1 MKCAIYIRV
10 STDKDE
16 QKDSLE
22 NQKMFF
28 LNYIA
33 EKNYSLYKIYTDIAS
48 GTSIKN
54 RVAFLE
60 LIEDVKKHNIDLI
73 LTKEI
78 SRLGRSVVDT
88 GNFYELCKDNNVNLI
103 AFNNG
108 INTLTNET
116 QYISLYSAL
125 AQIESENTSSRI
137 KLALEI
143 IAKSGKFKGSIA
155 PYGYF
160 IENKNLKIKNDYTP
174 DIVKRIFKEYCEGK
188 GVDTIARHLTRDNIP
203 TPAQVANKSNAG
215 TFWTGRTVQLILQN
229 RNYTGDLTQCKSY
242 VTSIRTKKRKKREPK
257 DFIIVENTHEAI
269 ISKKDFEFVQELL
282 ERRSR
287 RGNNNRKSNH
297 LFSNLLFCADCGKG
311 MHFKKNRKGYVC
323 GNFDKN
329 GKYGGCTSHIIRE
342 DDLENIIL
350 NDMRIILK
358 DMKKNY
364 NDKIISKLKD
374 KKLHLGNTINKYTEE
389 INSLNKTKKNALI
402 KLCNDVITDN
412 EYKDLVNDIDIKI
425 SDLNS
430 KIIKSNKV
438 LDKLN
443 ALTHDDFTEITHELS
458 TIEKL
463 NKDVLNRLV
472 KKIEVNEKGDVKI
485 FYRFSYLQFKHNN

>member
-1 MKCAIYIRV
+1 
-10 STDKDE
+10 
-16 QKDSLE
+16 
-22 NQKMFF
+22 
-28 LNYIA
+28 
-33 EKNYSLYKIYTDIAS
+33 
-48 GTSIKN
+48 
-54 RVAFLE
+54 
-60 LIEDVKKHNIDLI
+60 
-73 LTKEI
+73 
-78 SRLGRSVVDT
+78 
-88 GNFYELCKDNNVNLI
+88 
-103 AFNNG
+103 
-108 INTLTNET
+108 
-116 QYISLYSAL
+116 
-125 AQIESENTSSRI
+125 
-137 KLALEI
+137 
-143 IAKSGKFKGSIA
+143 
-155 PYGYF
+155 
-160 IENKNLKIKNDYTP
+160 
-174 DIVKRIFKEYCEGK
+174 
-188 GVDTIARHLTRDNIP
+188 
-203 TPAQVANKSNAG
+203 
-215 TFWTGRTVQLILQN
+215 
-229 RNYTGDLTQCKSY
+229 
-242 VTSIRTKKRKKREPK
+242 
-257 DFIIVENTHEAI
+257 
-269 ISKKDFEFVQELL
+269 
-282 ERRSR
+282 
-287 RGNNNRKSNH
+287 
-297 LFSNLLFCADCGKG
+297 

-342 DDLENIIL
+342 NDLENIIL

-364 NDKIISKLKD
+364 NDKINSKLKD
-374 KKLHLGNTINKYTEE
+374 KKLHLGNTINRYTEE

>member
-1 MKCAIYIRV
+1 MLHLL
-10 STDKDE
+10 E
-16 QKDSLE
+16 QRK
-22 NQKMFF
+22 
-28 LNYIA
+28 
-33 EKNYSLYKIYTDIAS
+33 EK
-48 GTSIKN
+48 
-54 RVAFLE
+54 
-60 LIEDVKKHNIDLI
+60 
-73 LTKEI
+73 
-78 SRLGRSVVDT
+78 
-88 GNFYELCKDNNVNLI
+88 
-103 AFNNG
+103 
-108 INTLTNET
+108 
-116 QYISLYSAL
+116 
-125 AQIESENTSSRI
+125 
-137 KLALEI
+137 
-143 IAKSGKFKGSIA
+143 
-155 PYGYF
+155 
-160 IENKNLKIKNDYTP
+160 
-174 DIVKRIFKEYCEGK
+174 
-188 GVDTIARHLTRDNIP
+188 
-203 TPAQVANKSNAG
+203 
-215 TFWTGRTVQLILQN
+215 
-229 RNYTGDLTQCKSY
+229 
-242 VTSIRTKKRKKREPK
+242 KKREPK

-287 RGNNNRKSNH
+287 RGNNNHKSNH

-342 DDLENIIL
+342 NYLENIIL

-364 NDKIISKLKD
+364 NDKINSKLKD
-374 KKLHLGNTINKYTEE
+374 KKLHLGNTINRYTEE